1 MSQEEINNMIK
12 NANAIDD
19 ESEARRHAAAI
30 ELSLVDDD
38 IKKAFLNIG
47 SPWWPVLA
55 PTVIQINRS
64 LRVIASALKYFAEQ
78 TANSGNNGNDGGKS
92 DDNI

>member
-1 MSQEEINNMIK
+1 MIK
-12 NANAIDD
+12 NVEAIDN
-19 ESEARRHAAAI
+19 ESEARWHAAVI
-30 ELSLVDDD
+30 ELGLVDDD

-55 PTVIQINRS
+55 PTIIQINRS
-64 LRVIASALKYFAEQ
+64 LRVIASALKYIAEQ
-78 TANSGNNGNDGGKS
+78 NANSGNNGNDAGTS